1 MEVEAVEAEPTGG
14 VWVVLV
20 VMIASVNYHC
30 PVDRDWKK
38 KRRTAADSKM
48 LPAKWTWTTGD

>member
-1 MEVEAVEAEPTGG
+1 VEAEPTGG